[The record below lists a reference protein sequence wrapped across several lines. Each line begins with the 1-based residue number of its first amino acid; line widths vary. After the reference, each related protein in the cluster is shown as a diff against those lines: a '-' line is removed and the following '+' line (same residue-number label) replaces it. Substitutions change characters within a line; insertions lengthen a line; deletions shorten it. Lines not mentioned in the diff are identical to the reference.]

1 MSRAI
6 GETGRGHTDRQ
17 EETQKERHEERHKKR
32 HKKTHKDRHTKIDTK
47 IDAKI
52 DAKIDTRID
61 TKRDASK
68 HGDSTPTSPDKRSN
82 HTEVSTPRKS
92 PKTTH
97 ELPIA
102 LRAALSVYI

>member
-1 MSRAI
+1 MARAI
-6 GETGRGHTDRQ
+6 GETERGHTDRQ
-17 EETQKERHEERHKKR
+17 EETQKERHEER

-82 HTEVSTPRKS
+82 HTEVSTPRTS
-92 PKTTH
+92 YRPSGGF
-97 ELPIA
+97 IGM
-102 LRAALSVYI
+102 YM